1 MKATRYWVDNG
12 IVQRVSEDTVTPS
25 VLEERKRLDA
35 GEVRLTT
42 GDIGTEVKWHVQ
54 TPCIASL
61 FVVLDWLRSARG
73 PFVLRFFASGWFEEF
88 YASAG
93 EAAVRIDAI
102 ISRGDRHFPV
112 RTFVQKVAT
121 QEKELSSLIQHCLT
135 STSPPEDFSVDC
147 TFEQNTERFV
157 VDRVGPRSLMGRLYG
172 QSDSSFAHQST
183 GSFSEAVSEGY
194 REVLN
199 TGRPRT
205 DHVLAALRLSNN
217 QVHWVPYHRLI
228 LPQLHNGKTFGV
240 KVIADA
246 AKINFRVI

>member
-1 MKATRYWVDNG
+1 MKATRFWVANG
-12 IVQRVSEDTVTPS
+12 IMRRVDEGAAPLTAQ
-25 VLEERKRLDA
+25 EERKSLES

-42 GDIGTEVKWHVQ
+42 GEIGTELKWHVQ
-54 TPCIASL
+54 TPCVASL
-61 FVVLDWLRSARG
+61 FVIIDWLRGAHG
-73 PFVLRFFASGWFEEF
+73 PYVLRFFASGWFEEF
-88 YASAG
+88 YTTAS

-112 RTFVQKVAT
+112 RTFVQKVET
-121 QEKELSSLIQHCLT
+121 REKSLSSLIQHCLT
-135 STSPPEDFSVDC
+135 TTHLPEDYLVDC
-147 TFEQNTERFV
+147 TFEHNTERFV

-172 QSDSSFAHQST
+172 QSDNSFAHQST

-194 REVLN
+194 REVLT

-228 LPQLHNGKTFGV
+228 LPQIKDGRTYGV
-240 KVIADA
+240 KVVADA
-246 AKINFRVI
+246 AKINFKVI